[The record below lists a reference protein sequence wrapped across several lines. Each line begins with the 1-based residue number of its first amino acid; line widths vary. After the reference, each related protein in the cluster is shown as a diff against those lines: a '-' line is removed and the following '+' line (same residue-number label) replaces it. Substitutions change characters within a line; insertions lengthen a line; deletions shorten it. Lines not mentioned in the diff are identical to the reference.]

1 MTLPRKLVRLNRRIV
16 TQEEFRAHKGK
27 EKAKTPRKE

>member
-27 EKAKTPRKE
+27 GESKDT